1 MSMLIAMHT
10 SAGVVVMT
18 PGDKQDKM
26 THIGRGLHNK
36 RYIARRALLDKRDGT
51 WHLAFPTVCPILL
64 PGLQLCFLRCKGF
77 SKGTK
82 KQSHHSLQVCL
93 CGATSGKK

>member
-36 RYIARRALLDKRDGT
+36 RYIARRALFDKRDGT

-64 PGLQLCFLRCKGF
+64 PGLQLCFLELF
-77 SKGTK
+77 SKMQGLLQGNKKTK
-82 KQSHHSLQVCL
+82 SP
-93 CGATSGKK
+93 